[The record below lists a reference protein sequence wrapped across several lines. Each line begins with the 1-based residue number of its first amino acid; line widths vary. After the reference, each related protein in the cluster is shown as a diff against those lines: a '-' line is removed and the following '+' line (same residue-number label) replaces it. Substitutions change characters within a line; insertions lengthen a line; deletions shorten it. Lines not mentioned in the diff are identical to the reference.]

1 MLVLSVLT
9 LYAETEKGAQI
20 TGKVIDA
27 STKQGMEFANIS
39 LRKTGS
45 KEFIK
50 GTVSDQLGAFRLDGV
65 SNGNYVVAVSVVG
78 YATFEKELTIGTG
91 QKTINLRKI
100 LLKEDTQLLNEVQVV
115 GQRSQM
121 KFEIDRKV
129 FNVDQSLA
137 TAGGSA
143 SDVLGNIP
151 SVQVDPEGEVSLR
164 GNSSVTVWINGKESG
179 LSADNRAQILEQLP
193 AESIERVEVITNPS
207 AKYNPE
213 GTAGIINIVL
223 KKNRKAGYYGSL
235 QAGVD
240 TRGGYNA
247 AGNVNFS
254 SGKFESFVNVGTRVR
269 KSEGEGYTNRQNLDD
284 NGNPVSYLNQLRN
297 DEDTR
302 KPVIAR
308 MGTTYHATDKDHFS
322 FSGFGLLGRGD
333 ETDWLNYT
341 SNIPG
346 SFTSSLRTSAE
357 KRKMNIG
364 NFEIGYKRDFSE
376 KSNLDL
382 SASYNLVNITPESSF
397 LQVSNYAGGTS
408 TSSYQF
414 QENVMKPRKWEF
426 QADYVTEF
434 GEQNKIE
441 AGYKGEFLT
450 SKSKVSTY
458 SGTSEGNAA
467 FNEGLYNN
475 FTYDQNVNALYATY
489 SKRINRFGIQLG
501 LRGEHTRTNT
511 NSLGY
516 NQSETDHPAYKD
528 DYFSFYPSA
537 FLSYQLPS
545 NNELQLNYTRR
556 VSRPWGGQL
565 NPFVNLTDSTNI
577 SYGNPLLLPQYS
589 NSLELNYIKNW
600 ENHTLSA
607 SLYYRN
613 TDNVIQRISYRDGD
627 IMKSTFENIAKTQSA
642 GTELIL
648 KNNLFRMIDLTSTLN
663 FYYNKLDGFSYL
675 PAGAT
680 TPVVGEADE
689 DFSWSARIIANV
701 MLPWGV
707 SLQATGDYN
716 SRELVAQGYRKAN
729 HAIDLGLRK
738 SFLDRKLSL
747 TINTRDLLNS
757 RKRETI
763 TSGSGFSQES
773 VFARS
778 GRTVGFTL
786 TYNFGNMKGSSK
798 RPDRQEQQNNGDG
811 GMVEEGFQ
819 LQQPRLM
826 CLSYIDMFLL

>member
-1 MLVLSVLT
+1 MRRLTVLFLLVLSVLT
-9 LYAETEKGAQI
+9 VYAETEKGAQI

-91 QKTINLRKI
+91 QKTINLRSI

-675 PAGAT
+675 PEEAT

-811 GMVEEGFQ
+811 GMMEEGFQ
-819 LQQPRLM
+819 
-826 CLSYIDMFLL
+826 

>member
-9 LYAETEKGAQI
+9 VYAETEKGAQI

-91 QKTINLRKI
+91 QKTINLRSI

-675 PAGAT
+675 PEEAT

-811 GMVEEGFQ
+811 GMMEEGFQ
-819 LQQPRLM
+819 
-826 CLSYIDMFLL
+826 

>member
-9 LYAETEKGAQI
+9 VYAETEKGAQI

-50 GTVSDQLGAFRLDGV
+50 GTVSDQLGTFRLDGV

-91 QKTINLRKI
+91 QKTINLRSI

-223 KKNRKAGYYGSL
+223 KKNRTAGYYGSL

-441 AGYKGEFLT
+441 AGYKGDFLT

-458 SGTSEGNAA
+458 SGISEGNAA

-627 IMKSTFENIAKTQSA
+627 IMKSTFENIVKTQSA

-811 GMVEEGFQ
+811 GMMEEGFQ
-819 LQQPRLM
+819 
-826 CLSYIDMFLL
+826 

>member
-9 LYAETEKGAQI
+9 VYAETEKGAQI

-91 QKTINLRKI
+91 QKTINLRNI

-284 NGNPVSYLNQLRN
+284 NGDPVSYLNQLRN

-689 DFSWSARIIANV
+689 DFSWSARIIANI

-811 GMVEEGFQ
+811 GMMEEGFQ
-819 LQQPRLM
+819 
-826 CLSYIDMFLL
+826 

>member
-9 LYAETEKGAQI
+9 VYAETEKGAQI

-91 QKTINLRKI
+91 QKTINLRSI

-346 SFTSSLRTSAE
+346 SFTNSLRTSAE

-675 PAGAT
+675 PEGTT

-811 GMVEEGFQ
+811 GMMEEGFQ
-819 LQQPRLM
+819 
-826 CLSYIDMFLL
+826 

>member
-9 LYAETEKGAQI
+9 VYAETEKGAQI

-91 QKTINLRKI
+91 QKTINLRSI

-284 NGNPVSYLNQLRN
+284 NGDPVSYLNQLRN

-346 SFTSSLRTSAE
+346 SFTNSLRTSAE

-675 PAGAT
+675 PEGAT

-811 GMVEEGFQ
+811 GMMEEGFQ
-819 LQQPRLM
+819 
-826 CLSYIDMFLL
+826 

>member
-9 LYAETEKGAQI
+9 VYAETEKGAQI

-91 QKTINLRKI
+91 QKTINLRSI

-346 SFTSSLRTSAE
+346 SFTNSLRTSAE

-441 AGYKGEFLT
+441 AGYKGDFLT

-458 SGTSEGNAA
+458 SGISEGNAA

-786 TYNFGNMKGSSK
+786 TYNFGNMKGGSK

-811 GMVEEGFQ
+811 GMMEEGFQ
-819 LQQPRLM
+819 
-826 CLSYIDMFLL
+826 

>member
-9 LYAETEKGAQI
+9 VYAETEKGAQI

-91 QKTINLRKI
+91 QKTINLRNI

-254 SGKFESFVNVGTRVR
+254 SGKFESFVNLGTRVR

-382 SASYNLVNITPESSF
+382 SASYNLLNITPESSF

-680 TPVVGEADE
+680 TPVFGEADE

-811 GMVEEGFQ
+811 GMMEEGFQ
-819 LQQPRLM
+819 
-826 CLSYIDMFLL
+826 

>member
-9 LYAETEKGAQI
+9 VYAETEKGAQI

-91 QKTINLRKI
+91 QKTINLRNI

-675 PAGAT
+675 PEEAT

-689 DFSWSARIIANV
+689 DFSWSARIIANI

-811 GMVEEGFQ
+811 GMMEEGFQ
-819 LQQPRLM
+819 
-826 CLSYIDMFLL
+826 

>member
-9 LYAETEKGAQI
+9 VYAETEKGAQI

-91 QKTINLRKI
+91 QKTINLRSI

-382 SASYNLVNITPESSF
+382 SASYNLLNITPESSF

-600 ENHTLSA
+600 ESHTLSA

-811 GMVEEGFQ
+811 GMMEEGFQ
-819 LQQPRLM
+819 
-826 CLSYIDMFLL
+826 

>member
-9 LYAETEKGAQI
+9 VYAETEKGAQI

-91 QKTINLRKI
+91 QKTINLRNI

-346 SFTSSLRTSAE
+346 SFTNSLRTSAE

-382 SASYNLVNITPESSF
+382 SASYNLLNITPESSF

-458 SGTSEGNAA
+458 SGISEGNAA

-811 GMVEEGFQ
+811 GMMEEGFQ
-819 LQQPRLM
+819 
-826 CLSYIDMFLL
+826 

>member
-1 MLVLSVLT
+1 MRRLTVLFLLVLSVLT
-9 LYAETEKGAQI
+9 VYAETEKGAQI

-91 QKTINLRKI
+91 QKTINLRNI

-811 GMVEEGFQ
+811 GMMEEGFQ
-819 LQQPRLM
+819 
-826 CLSYIDMFLL
+826 

>member
-9 LYAETEKGAQI
+9 VYAETEKGAQI

-91 QKTINLRKI
+91 QKTINLRNI

-269 KSEGEGYTNRQNLDD
+269 KSEGEGYSNRQNLDD

-346 SFTSSLRTSAE
+346 SFTNSLRTSAE

-811 GMVEEGFQ
+811 GMMEEGFQ
-819 LQQPRLM
+819 
-826 CLSYIDMFLL
+826 